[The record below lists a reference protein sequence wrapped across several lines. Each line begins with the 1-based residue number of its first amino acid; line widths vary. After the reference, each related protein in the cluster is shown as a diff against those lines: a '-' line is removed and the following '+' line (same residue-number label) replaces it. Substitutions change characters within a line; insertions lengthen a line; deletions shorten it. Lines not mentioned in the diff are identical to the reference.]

1 MSFEIKV
8 LGRVDLLIDGRG
20 VPLGGSKPRAVL
32 AMLALRANHTIS
44 ADELI
49 DGLWGERPPAS
60 AAKNVQ
66 LYVSRLRK
74 AIGANGSGAR
84 IVTRGRGYELQV
96 AEDAVDAARFERL
109 VELGRREADQ
119 GIVDG
124 SVRGALEL
132 WHGAPLADVA
142 EEPFAPAEVRRLEEL
157 HLRAVELAIDAE
169 LAAGGHREVIPE
181 LEKLIAEHPTHERFR
196 AQRMLALYRAG
207 RQSDA
212 TEAYREASRTLVAEI
227 GAGPGPELRELQE
240 AILRQDP
247 ALDPR
252 PLQQELPRQLE
263 GGSPLLAGRERE
275 LRWLR
280 KRWAEA
286 ETGRSLVALV
296 GGPGGIG
303 KTRLAAELAG
313 EVQRTGAAVFY
324 AAGTGSPD
332 AALEA
337 IRTADGSERPTL
349 VVLDDADDAA
359 PSILDA
365 AAALGERSGEPALLL
380 MVLHRDQQGPP
391 AFADVSQRL
400 VLRSLR
406 ADDAAEI
413 AELYAPAEGIAIP
426 LDTLMAESEGVPLR
440 IHRAA
445 SRWAQAQAAERL
457 ETTVGRAATER
468 GGLRA
473 AEAEVSGTVAQLQL
487 ARERTSLYLVAE
499 PPDPSAP
506 EVCPFR
512 GLAPFDAAHAEYFF
526 GRERLVADLLA
537 RLVGSTLIAVVG
549 PSGSGKSSLIR
560 AGLLPSLA
568 QGGLPG
574 SERWRQGLMRPGEH
588 PVAELARRLARIA
601 AAEGEPAGVDPITL
615 ALDAVRPGERVVLAV
630 DQLEETFTA
639 CRDEGERAAF
649 VEAIVAIAA
658 DPDQRALVVL
668 GIRADFYGRC
678 AEYPELSAQ
687 MSANNVL
694 IGPMRRAE
702 LRRAIELPARRA
714 GLRVEP
720 SLVSALVGEVAD
732 EPGGLPLLST
742 TLVELWQERSGRT
755 LRRSAYERSG
765 GVNGAVARLAERA
778 YGQLSTPQREHART
792 ILLRLTDAEQ
802 PVPVRRRVALSEL
815 ETERDEDAAA
825 ALAVLTESRLVTVD
839 EDTIEVAHEALLRE
853 WPRLRAWL
861 AEDIEGRR
869 LHQHL
874 ISAATE
880 WERSVRDRAELYRG
894 ARLESALDWAAIHD
908 PELNELEREFL
919 EASKEASEREAERQR
934 RANRRLRTLLAGA
947 GVLLVAAVIGGVI
960 AISQRQEAR
969 SAARAEAAQRLGTQ
983 ALTEDRL
990 DQALRLAGAGLALD
1004 DSVASRS
1011 NLLSTLLRSP
1021 AMLGVLPADGED
1033 LGLVALSPDGGTL
1046 AIGDRRGTVMVFD
1059 TATGERIGEYRAQG
1073 DVAGGEAYIV
1083 AFSPRGDSIAVG
1095 VTQPPDRRSGELHV
1109 IDARTL
1115 RLRTSISLGRYPGHP
1130 QLQYIPLVTY
1140 SPDGRSLFVGYA
1152 GDSEAPMFIRRFDAR
1167 SGSPTGPAAPGAPP
1181 RGRPGASVPRL
1192 PPGASLSQ
1200 IHPTSDGRLL
1210 YAGPDATYAIDAETQ
1225 RVLRRYP
1232 VGAFTT
1238 ASSPDRGALALG
1250 GADGSV
1256 QLLDL
1261 SSGRVRR
1268 LRERHDAAV
1277 SSEAF
1282 SPDGRT
1288 LATGGADGTVMV
1300 WNLKQGQVIETLEG
1314 HTAGVWGS
1322 AFSPD
1327 GRMLYTASNDS
1338 SVIIWDVAGD
1348 RRLGREFHTG
1358 IVQSSCRAGGEG
1370 CGDTFPP
1377 AFALSPDGRTLAAA
1391 RLDGRVDLIDG
1402 ETLQRTGGF
1411 KAFRNTPATAIE
1423 YAPDGARLAVAGG
1436 RGLLGIWDAR
1446 SGRRVGPL
1454 LDAPRH
1460 GPCADPGSMF
1470 EDVPCFEATIQNA
1483 LAFDPGGD
1491 LLAASSVG
1499 GDLRI
1504 WDLDDREPVRPPLRL
1519 PSFVLGLAFSP
1530 DGSQLAIPFGFNNP
1544 DGGDGVEVL
1553 DVRSGEQVARLPAE
1567 GEVRVVALSPDGRL
1581 LAAGQ
1586 ADGTAQLWATDGWH
1600 EVGSPLPVRQG
1611 AVTWVAF
1618 SPDSRMLA
1626 TSSDNGPVSLWDAES
1641 QALIGSPLPG
1651 LGETWST
1658 TRFTPDGG
1666 GLFVAYDNGRAMR
1679 WEVDP
1684 AAWVRRACATA
1695 GGGLTPEQWEQIVPD
1710 QDYVSTCPPG

>member
-1 MSFEIKV
+1 VSFEIKV

-20 VPLGGSKPRAVL
+20 VPLGGSKQRAVL

-66 LYVSRLRK
+66 LYVWRLRK
-74 AIGANGSGAR
+74 AIGTNGSGAR

-96 AEDAVDAARFERL
+96 AADTVDAARFERL
-109 VELGRREADQ
+109 VELGRREAEQ

-124 SVRGALEL
+124 SIHGALEL

-142 EEPFAPAEVRRLEEL
+142 EEPFAPPEVRRLEEL

-169 LAAGGHREVIPE
+169 LAAGRHREVIPE
-181 LEKLIAEHPTHERFR
+181 LEALISEHPTHERFH

-247 ALDPR
+247 ALDAR

-275 LRWLR
+275 LHWLR
-280 KRWAEA
+280 KRWADA
-286 ETGRSLVALV
+286 ETGRSRVALV

-313 EVQRTGAAVFY
+313 EVQRTGAAVLY

-337 IRTADGSERPTL
+337 IRTAERSERPTL

-365 AAALGERSGEPALLL
+365 AAALGERLGEPALLL
-380 MVLHRDQQGPP
+380 LVLHRDQQGPP
-391 AFADVSQRL
+391 TFADVSQRL

-406 ADDAAEI
+406 ADDAAAI

-445 SRWAQAQAAERL
+445 SGWAQAQAAERL
-457 ETTVGRAATER
+457 EETVGRAATER

-499 PPDPSAP
+499 SPDPSPP

-549 PSGSGKSSLIR
+549 SSGSGKSSLIR

-588 PVAELARRLARIA
+588 PVAELARALARIA
-601 AAEGEPAGVDPITL
+601 PAEVEPASVDPITA
-615 ALDAVRPGERVVLAV
+615 ALDAVRPGERLVLAV
-630 DQLEETFTA
+630 DQLEEIFTA

-678 AEYPELSAQ
+678 AEYPELSTQ

-694 IGPMRRAE
+694 VGPMRREE
-702 LRRAIELPARRA
+702 LRRAIELPARQA
-714 GLRVEP
+714 GLRAEQ
-720 SLVSALVGEVAD
+720 SLVSALVGDVAD
-732 EPGGLPLLST
+732 EPGGLPLLSP
-742 TLVELWQERSGRT
+742 TLVELWEERSGRT
-755 LRRSAYERSG
+755 LRRSTYERSG

-778 YGQLSTPQREHART
+778 YGRLSTPQRERARA

-815 ETERDEDAAA
+815 ETERDEEAAA
-825 ALAVLTESRLVTVD
+825 ALTALTESRLVTLD
-839 EDTIEVAHEALLRE
+839 EGTVEVAHEALLRE

-861 AEDIEGRR
+861 EEDIEGRR

-874 ISAATE
+874 GNAATE
-880 WERSVRDRAELYRG
+880 WERSDRDPAELYRG
-894 ARLESALDWAAIHD
+894 ARLASALDWAPSHD

-919 EASKEASEREAERQR
+919 EAGKEASEREAERQR
-934 RANRRLRTLLAGA
+934 RANRRLRALLAGA
-947 GVLLVAAVIGGVI
+947 GALLVAAVIGGVI
-960 AISQRQEAR
+960 AVSQRQEAR
-969 SAARAEAAQRLGTQ
+969 SAARAEAAQRLGAQ
-983 ALTEDRL
+983 ALTEDRV

-1004 DSVASRS
+1004 DSVATRS
-1011 NLLSTLLRSP
+1011 NLLSTLLRNP
-1021 AMLGVLPADGED
+1021 AMLGVLSGDGED

-1046 AIGDRRGTVMVFD
+1046 AIGDRQGTVMVFD
-1059 TATGERIGEYRAQG
+1059 TAAGERIGEYEAQG

-1095 VTQPPDRRSGELHV
+1095 ITRPPDRRSAEVHV

-1115 RLRTSISLGRYPGHP
+1115 RLRTA
-1130 QLQYIPLVTY
+1130 IPLGAFPGDPEMQYLPMVSY
-1140 SPDGRSLFVGYA
+1140 SPDGRNLIVGYA
-1152 GDSEAPMFIRRFDAR
+1152 GDFEAPLFIRRFDAG
-1167 SGSPTGPAAPGAPP
+1167 SGSPMGGAA
-1181 RGRPGASVPRL
+1181 RL
-1192 PPGASLSQ
+1192 PPGTSLSRV
-1200 IHPTSDGRLL
+1200 HPTPDGRLL
-1210 YAGPDATYAIDAETQ
+1210 YAGAETTYSIDPKTL

-1232 VGAFTT
+1232 IGAYTT
-1238 ASSPDRGALALG
+1238 GISPDGSALALG
-1250 GADGSV
+1250 DEDGSV

-1261 SSGRVRR
+1261 GSGRVRR
-1268 LRERHDAAV
+1268 LSERHDAPV
-1277 SSEAF
+1277 STEAF

-1288 LATGGADGTVMV
+1288 LATGDEGGTVMV
-1300 WNLKQGQVIETLEG
+1300 WDLERGRAIETLEG
-1314 HTAGVWGS
+1314 HTAGVYGS

-1327 GRMLYTASNDS
+1327 GRTLYTAGNDS
-1338 SVIIWDVAGD
+1338 SVIVWDVAGD
-1348 RRLGREFHTG
+1348 RRLGREFSTG
-1358 IVQSSCRAGGEG
+1358 IVQSACRAGGEA
-1370 CGDTFPP
+1370 CGDSFPP
-1377 AFALSPDGRTLAAA
+1377 AFALSPDGRTLATA

-1402 ETLQRTGGF
+1402 ETLRTVGSF
-1411 KAFRNTPATAIE
+1411 EAFRGTPATAIE
-1423 YAPDGARLAVAGG
+1423 YAPDGDRLAVAGG

-1454 LDAPRH
+1454 LDAPRD
-1460 GPCADPGSMF
+1460 GPCADPRSMF

-1483 LAFDPGGD
+1483 LAFHPGGD

-1499 GDLRI
+1499 GDVRI
-1504 WDLDDREPVRPPLRL
+1504 WDLDDREPVRTPLRL
-1519 PSFVLGLAFSP
+1519 PRFVLGLAFSP

-1544 DGGDGVEVL
+1544 EGGDGVEVL
-1553 DVRSGEQVARLPAE
+1553 DVRGGELGARLSAE
-1567 GEVRVVALSPDGRL
+1567 SDVRVVSFSPDGRL
-1581 LAAGQ
+1581 LATGQ
-1586 ADGTAQLWATDGWH
+1586 IDGTAQLWATDGWH
-1600 EVGSPLPVRQG
+1600 EVGSPLPVAQG
-1611 AVTWVAF
+1611 FVTWVAF
-1618 SPDSRMLA
+1618 SPDSRTLA
-1626 TSSDNGPVSLWDAES
+1626 TSSDSGAVSLWDAES

-1651 LGETWST
+1651 PDQTAEQGDDRSEGVGWST

-1666 GLFVAYDNGRAMR
+1666 HLFAAYDNGRAMR

-1684 AAWVRRACATA
+1684 AVWAQRACATA
-1695 GGGLTPEQWEQIVPD
+1695 GGGLTREQWEQLVPD
-1710 QDYVSTCPPG
+1710 QDYVSTCPSG

>member
-1 MSFEIKV
+1 VSFEIKV

-20 VPLGGSKPRAVL
+20 VPLGGSKLRAVL
-32 AMLALRANHTIS
+32 AMLALRANHTVG

-49 DGLWGERPPAS
+49 DGLWGEDPPAS
-60 AAKNVQ
+60 AGKNVQ

-74 AIGANGSGAR
+74 AIGTNGGGAR

-109 VELGRREADQ
+109 VELGRREAEQ

-142 EEPFAPAEVRRLEEL
+142 EEPFASPEVRRLEEL
-157 HLRAVELAIDAE
+157 HLRAVELAVDAE
-169 LAAGGHREVIPE
+169 LAAGRHREVIAE
-181 LEKLIAEHPTHERFR
+181 LEALIAEHPTHERFH

-212 TEAYREASRTLVAEI
+212 SEAYREASRTLIAEI
-227 GAGPGPELRELQE
+227 GSGPGPELRELQE

-247 ALDPR
+247 ALEAR
-252 PLQQELPRQLE
+252 PPARELPRQLE
-263 GGSPLLAGRERE
+263 GGSPLLAGRDRE

-280 KRWAEA
+280 KRWREA
-286 ETGRSLVALV
+286 EREGARIALV

-303 KTRLAAELAG
+303 KTRLTAELAV
-313 EVQRTGAAVFY
+313 EVQRSGAAVLY
-324 AAGTGSPD
+324 AAGSGSPD

-337 IRTADGSERPTL
+337 IRAAERSERPTL
-349 VVLDDADDAA
+349 LVLDDADDAS
-359 PSILDA
+359 PSILEA
-365 AAALGERSGEPALLL
+365 ASALAKGSRETTLLL
-380 MVLHRDQQGPP
+380 LLLHRDEPGPP
-391 AFADVSQRL
+391 AFAEASQRL
-400 VLRSLR
+400 LLRSLR
-406 ADDAAEI
+406 TDAAVEI
-413 AELYAPAEGIAIP
+413 AELYAPAEGTEIP
-426 LDTLMAESEGVPLR
+426 LDTLMAESGGVPLR

-445 SRWAQAQAAERL
+445 SGWAQEQAAERL
-457 ETTVGRAATER
+457 EATVGRAATER

-473 AEAEVSGTVAQLQL
+473 AEAEVAGSVAQLQL

-499 PPDPSAP
+499 PSDPSAP

-512 GLAPFDAAHAEYFF
+512 GLAPFDAAHAQYFF
-526 GRERLVADLLA
+526 GREQLVAELVA
-537 RLVGSTLIAVVG
+537 RLVGSTLVAVVG

-568 QGGLPG
+568 QGVLPG

-588 PVAELARRLARIA
+588 PMAELVRALARIA
-601 AAEGEPAGVDPITL
+601 PAEGEPAGEDSITS
-615 ALDAVRPGERVVLAV
+615 ALEAVGPGERVVLAV
-630 DQLEETFTA
+630 DQLEEIFTA
-639 CRDEGERAAF
+639 CRDEGVRAAF

-678 AEYPELSAQ
+678 PEYPELSAH

-694 IGPMRRAE
+694 VGPMRREE

-720 SLVSALVGEVAD
+720 SLTSALVGEVAD

-742 TLVELWQERSGRT
+742 TLVELWQERGGRT
-755 LRRSAYERSG
+755 LRRPTYDRSG

-778 YGQLSTPQREHART
+778 YGRLSTPQRERARA

-815 ETERDEDAAA
+815 ETERDEQAAT

-839 EDTIEVAHEALLRE
+839 EDTVEVAHEALLRE

-874 ISAATE
+874 SNAAAE
-880 WERSVRDRAELYRG
+880 WERSGRDPAELYRG
-894 ARLESALDWAAIHD
+894 TRLASALDWAAIHD

-919 EASKEASEREAERQR
+919 EVSREANEREAERQR

-947 GVLLVAAVIGGVI
+947 GALLVAAVIGGVI
-960 AISQRQEAR
+960 AVAQRQEAR
-969 SAARAEAAQRLGTQ
+969 SAARAEAAQRLGAQ
-983 ALTEDRL
+983 ALTEERV

-1004 DSVASRS
+1004 DSVATRS
-1011 NLLSTLLRSP
+1011 NLLSTLLRNP
-1021 AMLGVLPADGED
+1021 ATLGVLPGDGED

-1046 AIGDRRGTVMVFD
+1046 AIGDRRGKVMVFD
-1059 TATGERIGEYRAQG
+1059 TGAGERIGEYQAQG

-1083 AFSPRGDSIAVG
+1083 AFSPRRDSIAVG
-1095 VTQPPDRRSGELHV
+1095 VTRPPDRRSGEVQV

-1115 RLRTSISLGRYPGHP
+1115 RLRTSIPLGGYPGDP
-1130 QLQYIPLVTY
+1130 EMQYLPMVSY
-1140 SPDGRSLFVGYA
+1140 SPDGRSLTVGYA
-1152 GDSEAPMFIRRFDAR
+1152 GDFKAPLFIRRFDAL
-1167 SGSPTGPAAPGAPP
+1167 SGSPMGQAARLSPGT
-1181 RGRPGASVPRL
+1181 
-1192 PPGASLSQ
+1192 SLSLV
-1200 IHPTSDGRLL
+1200 HPTSGGRLL
-1210 YAGPDATYAIDAETQ
+1210 YAGPETTYSIDAKTL

-1232 VGAFTT
+1232 IGAYTT
-1238 ASSPDRGALALG
+1238 GISTDGGALALG
-1250 GADGSV
+1250 GEDGSV
-1256 QLLDL
+1256 QLLDVG
-1261 SSGRVRR
+1261 SGRVRT
-1268 LRERHDAAV
+1268 LRGRHDAPV

-1282 SPDGRT
+1282 SPDGHT
-1288 LATGGADGTVMV
+1288 LATGDEEGTVMV
-1300 WNLKQGQVIETLEG
+1300 WDLERGRAIETLEG
-1314 HTAGVWGS
+1314 HTAAVYGS

-1327 GRMLYTASNDS
+1327 GRTLYTASNDS
-1338 SVIIWDVAGD
+1338 SVILWDVAGD
-1348 RRLGREFHTG
+1348 RRLGREFRTG
-1358 IVQSSCRAGGEG
+1358 IVQSACRAGGEA
-1370 CGDTFPP
+1370 CGDSFPP

-1402 ETLQRTGGF
+1402 ETLRTVGSF
-1411 KAFRNTPATAIE
+1411 EAFRGTPATAIE
-1423 YAPDGARLAVAGG
+1423 YAPDGDRLAVAGG

-1446 SGRRVGPL
+1446 SGSRVGPL

-1499 GDLRI
+1499 GDVRI
-1504 WDLDDREPVRPPLRL
+1504 WDLDDREPIRLPLRL
-1519 PSFVLGLAFSP
+1519 PRFVLGLAFSP

-1544 DGGDGVEVL
+1544 EGGDGVEIL
-1553 DVRSGEQVARLPAE
+1553 DVRGGERVARLPAE
-1567 GEVRVVALSPDGRL
+1567 SDVRVVAFSPDGRL
-1581 LAAGQ
+1581 LATGQ
-1586 ADGTAQLWATDGWH
+1586 SDGTAQLWATDGWH
-1600 EVGSPLPVRQG
+1600 EVGSPLPVGQG
-1611 AVTWVAF
+1611 FVTWVAF
-1618 SPDSRMLA
+1618 SPDSRTLA
-1626 TSSDNGPVSLWDAES
+1626 TSSDGGAVSLWDTKS

-1651 LGETWST
+1651 PDQTAEQGDDRSEGVSWST

-1666 GLFVAYDNGRAMR
+1666 HLFAAYDNGWAVR

-1684 AAWVRRACATA
+1684 AAWVRRTCTTA
-1695 GGGLTPEQWEQIVPD
+1695 GGGLTPEQWEQLVPD
-1710 QDYVSTCPPG
+1710 QDYRATCSPG